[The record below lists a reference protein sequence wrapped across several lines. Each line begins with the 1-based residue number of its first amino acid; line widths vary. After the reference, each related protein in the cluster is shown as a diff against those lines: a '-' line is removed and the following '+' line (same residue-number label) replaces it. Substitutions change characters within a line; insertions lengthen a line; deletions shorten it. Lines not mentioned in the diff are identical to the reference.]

1 MTQSISKGYIGRPVL
16 FFPRTSFWIDPAR
29 SGLGKASGSV
39 FFLLFMFHVDFC
51 RSKILTRNLSAER
64 EGFFFKTGCGGW
76 SEGFPPVTQSG
87 LKETQE
93 TAVGPLAFFNRR
105 SRDGSQAD
113 LGDPCCYYSTASPT
127 NRFEATKQKDKG
139 SKIYVWPQVIEMTTC
154 AQRTQVLYPPF
165 TPHTHRKNSRKQK
178 KTLWRPQFRL

>member
-1 MTQSISKGYIGRPVL
+1 
-16 FFPRTSFWIDPAR
+16 
-29 SGLGKASGSV
+29 
-39 FFLLFMFHVDFC
+39 MFHVDFC

-64 EGFFFKTGCGGW
+64 EREGFFKTGCGGW

-113 LGDPCCYYSTASPT
+113 LGDPCCYYTAASPT

-139 SKIYVWPQVIEMTTC
+139 SKIYVRPPVIEMTTC

-165 TPHTHRKNSRKQK
+165 TPHNHRKNKKK
-178 KTLWRPQFRL
+178 KTTKNSMTTAISFVKVTVD

>member
-1 MTQSISKGYIGRPVL
+1 VELFIISP
-16 FFPRTSFWIDPAR
+16 FCA
-29 SGLGKASGSV
+29 LGKYDTIDIERLHRKTRSLFSTHEFLDRSCSLRIRQSV
-39 FFLLFMFHVDFC
+39 RIRFLSSFYVPCRFLSIQDFDAQLI
-51 RSKILTRNLSAER
+51 RRERER

-139 SKIYVWPQVIEMTTC
+139 SKIYV
-154 AQRTQVLYPPF
+154 
-165 TPHTHRKNSRKQK
+165 
-178 KTLWRPQFRL
+178 